1 MWWFL
6 LLVSLAGLGYLYMKN
21 VQKLKPRGMGFKVA
35 HTPKE
40 DTLHQLE
47 VIKKQEEAEKPEKA
61 LPVEKIL
68 GDALA
73 ALENNNDAEAEKF
86 LLHVISLQDRNPEAN
101 QKLGMLY
108 LKNGLASKAEPFLRV
123 LTEEETNN
131 ASHLSN
137 LGYALFMQN
146 RLTEAKEAY
155 EEALSL
161 DSSRSGRFASLAQ
174 VHMALKEF
182 EIACG
187 LLKKALSMEKNRGDF
202 MLLLAECHYHLEQFK
217 EAMSMADSVLG
228 LDSQNEEAKEILRK
242 IRNNSVEKM

>member
-1 MWWFL
+1 M
-6 LLVSLAGLGYLYMKN
+6 SLGGLGYLYLKN
-21 VQKLKPRGMGFKVA
+21 TQKLKPRGMGFKVA

-40 DTLHQLE
+40 DTMHQLE
-47 VIKKQEEAEKPEKA
+47 TMQKTEEAAKPEKA
-61 LPVEKIL
+61 SSIEKVM
-68 GDALA
+68 GEATE
-73 ALENNNDAEAEKF
+73 ALENNQDADAER
-86 LLHVISLQDRNPEAN
+86 LLVQVISMHDRHPEAN

-123 LTEEETNN
+123 LVEEEKHN

-146 RLTEAKEAY
+146 RLEEAKETY

-182 EIACG
+182 DVACG
-187 LLKKALSMEKNRGDF
+187 LLKKAILMEENRVDF
-202 MLLLAECHYHLEQFK
+202 MLLLAECQYHLGNLK
-217 EAMSMADSVLG
+217 DAMSTADSVLS
-228 LDSQNEEAKEILRK
+228 LDSHNEEAKEILRK
-242 IRNNSVEKM
+242 IRTNSVEKM